1 MNYTLELVFKGTR
14 DGFDT
19 DDMLRV
25 FKDKPNTLSV
35 VESEHGAVFGGFSS
49 HAWVEYGEW

>member
-1 MNYTLELVFKGTR
+1 MNYTLELVFKGSR